1 MPKKPAPANVL
12 IVEKTVELEDEKGK
26 PRERFNN
33 PIDAIEHAV
42 NLVLNG
48 DCRSVKVKATIT
60 VEAVE

>member
-1 MPKKPAPANVL
+1 MPKKTAPTNVL
-12 IVEKTVELEDEKGK
+12 IVEKTIELEDDRGK
-26 PRERFNN
+26 PRERFSN

-48 DCRSVKVKATIT
+48 DCKSVKVKAAIT